1 MRRLL
6 ILMLLVIPLRA
17 APPLGAKV
25 ASWTIDQAKHVV
37 TLYLVNLSGKDITF
51 YNVSIKETYGQG
63 VDEHQFSQ
71 ELPNVSILMS
81 DPEYPNAA
89 DLREYFHGGNGTWQ
103 AGQNREQVI
112 HLQPNLTLTNFDA
125 VLDTVIYDDKT
136 AETSNPDA
144 FNRELAGRRSAAET
158 LQAANDVIRRALANS
173 LDSSPHET
181 AAKEIEGLQKEWEAG
196 GHHGNFSPGASGR
209 IISDL
214 REAPTAA
221 AYLKQ
226 TLPDYLAKMVARNE
240 KLAALYL
247 ENSQPKVEGV
257 K

>member
-1 MRRLL
+1 MRRSL

-25 ASWTIDQAKHVV
+25 ASWTIDQAKNTV
-37 TLYLVNLSGKDITF
+37 TLHLVNLSGKDITF
-51 YNVSIKETYGQG
+51 YNVSIRETYGQA
-63 VDEHQFSQ
+63 VNEHQFSQ
-71 ELPNVSILMS
+71 ELSNVSVLID
-81 DPEYPNAA
+81 DPDYIHAA

-103 AGQNREQVI
+103 AGQDRDTIITIQAG
-112 HLQPNLTLTNFDA
+112 LTNFDA
-125 VLDTVIYDDKT
+125 VLDTVTYDDKT

-144 FNRELAGRRSAAET
+144 LNRELANRKSAAET
-158 LQAANDVIRRALANS
+158 LRATSDVIRRALANS

-181 AAKEIEGLQKEWEAG
+181 AAKEIEGLQKKWEAG

-247 ENSQPKVEGV
+247 EHSQPKVEGV